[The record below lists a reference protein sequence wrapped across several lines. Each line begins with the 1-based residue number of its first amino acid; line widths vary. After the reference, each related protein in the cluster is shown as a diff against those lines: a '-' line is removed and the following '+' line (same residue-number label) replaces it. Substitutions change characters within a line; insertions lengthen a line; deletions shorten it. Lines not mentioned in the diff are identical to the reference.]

1 MVDIK
6 PFKAIRYADKAG
18 NLENLVAEPYDKIN
32 ERMQNEYY
40 AKSPYNFCRI
50 ILPKETDRYN
60 VAKERLQEWL
70 TEEILVKDHEPA
82 LFVCR
87 QRFELNQRSVT
98 RTGLI
103 VASRLH
109 SFNENK
115 VFPHEVTY
123 SAPKADRLKMLRTL
137 QKDLEPVFLIYSD
150 EENVTI
156 DFFARI
162 ARRQPF
168 ARVED
173 AFNVEHT
180 LWMVN
185 DPDEIRLIQKTLD
198 DKTFVITDGHH
209 RYESAITYRDEMRQQ
224 NKWTEDSAFN
234 FHMSYIVPFQE
245 EGLIVLP
252 THRLLRKH
260 SLNGNTLHGL
270 TKFFSISEID
280 PTSESADAFLT
291 DHKNEH
297 AFCIYEKGKSHGLIL
312 KDEKSVLQ
320 YITAGCKETCLLDVV
335 ILRDL
340 IFKHIFKTGDLK
352 LDEDISY
359 ARWTSEAIGKV
370 DSDEANIA
378 FLLNPVS
385 PETVW
390 RIAQKR
396 ERLPEK
402 STDFY
407 PKMVSGLMM
416 MDVSPKDEL

>member
-1 MVDIK
+1 MVEIR
-6 PFKAIRYADKAG
+6 PFKAIRYTKKAG
-18 NLENLVAEPYDKIN
+18 DLENLVAEPYDKID

-40 AKSPYNFCRI
+40 AKSPYNFCRV

-60 VAKERLQEWL
+60 VAKKRIHDWL
-70 TEEILVKDHEPA
+70 TEKILAKDGEPA
-82 LFVCR
+82 FFVSR
-87 QRFELNQRSVT
+87 QQFELNNRPVT

-123 SAPKADRLKMLRTL
+123 SAPKADRLSMLRTL

-150 EENVTI
+150 EENITI
-156 DFFARI
+156 DFFARV
-162 ARRQPF
+162 ARRQPL
-168 ARVED
+168 AQVKD
-173 AFNVEHT
+173 SLNVEHT
-180 LWMVN
+180 LWMVT
-185 DPDEIRLIQKTLD
+185 DPNEIKLLKKALD
-198 DKTFVITDGHH
+198 DKIFIITDGHH
-209 RYESAITYRDEMRQQ
+209 RYESAIAYRDEMRKQH
-224 NKWTEDSAFN
+224 KWTEDSAFN

-252 THRLLRKH
+252 THRLLRKC
-260 SLNGNTLHGL
+260 SLNNNTLHEL
-270 TKFFSISEID
+270 AKFFKISDID
-280 PTSESADAFLT
+280 STPESADAFLA

-297 AFCIYEKGKSHGLIL
+297 AFCIYEKRKTHGLLL

-320 YITAGCKETCLLDVV
+320 YITAGCKESCLLDVV
-335 ILRDL
+335 LLRDL
-340 IFKHIFKTGDLK
+340 IFKHIFKTGELK
-352 LDEDISY
+352 LYEDISY
-359 ARWTSEAIGKV
+359 ARWTKEAIGKV
-370 DSDEANIA
+370 DKGEANVA

-416 MDVSPKDEL
+416 MGVSPNEEL